1 MRIIRRAR
9 DTVAKQTDSE
19 RSGGKP
25 EWVRRVTMAEFTAAI
40 IAISIFVCL
49 ALLYREPRSL

>member
-1 MRIIRRAR
+1 MN
-9 DTVAKQTDSE
+9 
-19 RSGGKP
+19 SGRKP
-25 EWVRRVTMAEFTAAI
+25 EWIRRVIMGEFTAAI